1 MAKKL
6 STISFMPAVDGV
18 SRKFALRKETCTT
31 KELSRGNSAL
41 KIPGVAY
48 MGASVRNVS
57 VVGYGPVQKN
67 VLFFRRP
74 MPMFRPTARQLEVQ
88 ATFQQVNQWVN
99 AAMQDIS
106 AVTTNMQR
114 WRDAKA
120 DLSKTISGISASGY
134 QSINGWMKGVVTAY
148 IAAHEG
154 STPSGHTLPNFDA

>member
-6 STISFMPAVDGV
+6 STISFMPAVSGI

-31 KELSRGNSAL
+31 KDLSRGNSEL
-41 KIPGVAY
+41 TIPGVAY

-74 MPMFRPTARQLEVQ
+74 MAKPIPTAGQLEVR
-88 ATFQQVNQWVN
+88 ARFQQVNQWVRD
-99 AAMQDIS
+99 AFEDLSAMQ
-106 AVTTNMQR
+106 TNMTR

-120 DLSKTISGISASGY
+120 DLSKTISGVSARGY
-134 QSINGWMKGVVTAY
+134 QSMSGWMKGVVTAY
-148 IAAHEG
+148 AAAHEG
-154 STPSGHTLPNFDA
+154 STPSGHTLPAFDA

>member
-6 STISFMPAVDGV
+6 STISFMPAVDGI

-31 KELSRGNSAL
+31 KELSRGNSEL
-41 KIPGVAY
+41 TIPGVAY

-57 VVGYGPVQKN
+57 IVGYGPVAKN

-74 MPMFRPTARQLEVQ
+74 MAKPVPTARQLEVQ
-88 ATFQQVNQWVN
+88 ARFQQVNQWVL
-99 AAMQDIS
+99 AAFEDLS
-106 AVTTNMQR
+106 AMAINITR

-120 DLSKTISGISASGY
+120 DLTKTISGVSARGY
-134 QSINGWMKGVVTAY
+134 QTMSGWMKGVVHAY
-148 IAAHEG
+148 VVDHEG